1 MNITIN
7 RNVIQTA
14 AICLGLLFFG
24 SLCVAQ
30 NVTYNSLPGANFVKF
45 HTYQWANCGNAHPS
59 GILDTEI
66 KQDIDGVLSGKG
78 FTKVAPETTSDLL
91 VCYQVAVQQERQWNA
106 YGMGGGFRFGGMGS
120 ATSSTINNGTLV
132 FDVYT
137 MADKQQIWQGRATK
151 TIDPSGNEQKN
162 LSNMQKGISKLL
174 KNFPPMPK

>member
-1 MNITIN
+1 MKIGYNK
-7 RNVIQTA
+7 NVSHTA
-14 AICLGLLFFG
+14 AICLAPLLFC
-24 SLCVAQ
+24 SLGLAQ
-30 NVTYNSLPGANFVKF
+30 DVTYNALPGTNFASF
-45 HTYQWANCGNAHPS
+45 HTYQWANCGGAHPNA
-59 GILDTEI
+59 IADTEV
-66 KQDIDGVLSGKG
+66 KQDVDTTLSMKG

-106 YGMGGGFRFGGMGS
+106 YGMGRFGGMGQ

-137 MADKQQIWQGRATK
+137 MANKQLVWQGRATK

-162 LSNMQKGISKLL
+162 QKNLQKGIAKLL